1 MNETRITKNKP
12 MTLITS
18 ESIDLKP
25 KPENKCINKNQ
36 ILKLFGTLCFMICEM
51 SICTSLVFDA
61 RGL

>member
-1 MNETRITKNKP
+1 MIETQITKNKA
-12 MTLITS
+12 MKITIS

-25 KPENKCINKNQ
+25 NPENRCINKNQ